1 MFTLADFELYNDRF
15 QSDPEW
21 NGRRLEIRR
30 RLQAVGDSAKAA
42 FAAEGLGL
50 DRRESLHNPHASNG
64 KRVRRQRTMLFR
76 DKKSRKGLQSFLG
89 RELGKDL
96 DSAVN
101 NLHFQLGLDHQ
112 GAWWGLRID
121 KGAWYDLNVMLKRAE
136 DAPGRKELMQAAHF
150 APGYSLEIDRKGARA
165 LEKMTDRDWR
175 DLAGTLQ
182 PGQNIV
188 EIMARMPAAAV
199 DAAGEDFDE
208 GIVADLL
215 RLLPL
220 YQLACWG
227 LDSPSGVS
235 L

>member
-1 MFTLADFELYNDRF
+1 
-15 QSDPEW
+15 
-21 NGRRLEIRR
+21 
-30 RLQAVGDSAKAA
+30 
-42 FAAEGLGL
+42 
-50 DRRESLHNPHASNG
+50 
-64 KRVRRQRTMLFR
+64 
-76 DKKSRKGLQSFLG
+76 
-89 RELGKDL
+89 
-96 DSAVN
+96 
-101 NLHFQLGLDHQ
+101 
-112 GAWWGLRID
+112 
-121 KGAWYDLNVMLKRAE
+121 MLKRAE